1 MQTSTGFNIHS
12 LSANEFEVQLD
23 GEVVKGVFRISG
35 LVPFKLDVK
44 PSMTKV
50 VHEPFKLAKMV
61 QRDPEIAFN
70 RWLRETIAA
79 TDDLARPSRTL
90 EILAIDDGEETRRW
104 TIKGAWI
111 SRDRLLGL
119 QHRQRRLDRGN
130 RHHPLRRDQRALA
143 NGERLKIQFASS
155 SRLLY
160 RIMLTRPAL
169 SGVRSAA
176 PATSKKSC
184 PVCEGRTSPE
194 PVGVGSSTS
203 THEPDTS

>member
-1 MQTSTGFNIHS
+1 MTDEHRIHIDS

-35 LVPFKLDVK
+35 LVPFKLEVK

-50 VHEPFKLAKMV
+50 VREPFKLAKMV

-111 SRDRLLGL
+111 SEIAYSDFNTASGDLIEETVTIHFDEISERW
-119 QHRQRRLDRGN
+119 QM
-130 RHHPLRRDQRALA
+130 A
-143 NGERLKIQFASS
+143 N
-155 SRLLY
+155 
-160 RIMLTRPAL
+160 
-169 SGVRSAA
+169 
-176 PATSKKSC
+176 
-184 PVCEGRTSPE
+184 
-194 PVGVGSSTS
+194 
-203 THEPDTS
+203 D